1 MKSLINPINL
11 EFQKVSFTYYD
22 KPIKEVLRNVS
33 FKVCGGEIVS
43 IIGKNG
49 AGKTTLLNIISGF
62 IIPTSGKIKF
72 NSSNNEGLFS
82 SIVPQEYSLLDWK
95 SVEKNI
101 EFSLLFM
108 AKPQEYKQEII
119 EKTLNLLKIKE
130 YRKTLPKQL
139 SGGIKQRVA
148 IARALAPDPKVL
160 LLDEPFNSLDI
171 QTKNEL
177 IQDIRKIIV
186 KTDKS
191 AILVTHNLE
200 EAIKLSD
207 RILILDD
214 IGKNIK
220 ATIKIYVDSKISEIK
235 KNVENL
241 LRS

>member
-1 MKSLINPINL
+1 
-11 EFQKVSFTYYD
+11 
-22 KPIKEVLRNVS
+22 
-33 FKVCGGEIVS
+33 
-43 IIGKNG
+43 
-49 AGKTTLLNIISGF
+49 
-62 IIPTSGKIKF
+62 
-72 NSSNNEGLFS
+72 
-82 SIVPQEYSLLDWK
+82 VPQEYSLLDWK

>member
-1 MKSLINPINL
+1 M
-11 EFQKVSFTYYD
+11 
-22 KPIKEVLRNVS
+22 
-33 FKVCGGEIVS
+33 
-43 IIGKNG
+43 
-49 AGKTTLLNIISGF
+49 
-62 IIPTSGKIKF
+62 
-72 NSSNNEGLFS
+72 
-82 SIVPQEYSLLDWK
+82 
-95 SVEKNI
+95 EKNI